1 MRPAGLFGEGDPQM
15 TPSLLTLYYTKKTG
29 FQLGPNNNLFD
40 FTYVG
45 NVAHAHILA
54 ALALLTTYNS
64 STAPLDHEKV
74 DGEAFMITNDTPIY
88 FWDLPRM
95 FWREAGSDLG
105 TEHVWTISKEIGLP
119 LAGIVEGICKIIGV
133 PTKFTRKGF
142 KFSCMT
148 RYYDITKA
156 KTRLRYT
163 PLWTLQE
170 GVRLATIWDA
180 EQRKMAAEKKGQ

>member
-1 MRPAGLFGEGDPQM
+1 MRPAGLFGEGDPQL

-29 FQLGPNNNLFD
+29 FQLGENDNLFD
-40 FTYVG
+40 FTYAG

-54 ALALLTTYNS
+54 AIALLATYSS

-74 DGEAFMITNDTPIY
+74 DGEAFMITNDSPIY
-88 FWDLPRM
+88 FWDLARM

-105 TEHVWTISKEIGLP
+105 TEHVWKITREIGLP
-119 LAGIVEGICKIIGV
+119 LAGIVEGICKLIGV
-133 PTKFTRKGF
+133 QTKFTRKGF

-156 KTRLRYT
+156 KTRLRYR
-163 PLWTLQE
+163 PIWTLEE
-170 GVRLATIWDA
+170 GVALGTKWDA
-180 EQRKMAAEKKGQ
+180 ERRKMEAEKGQ